1 VAARPVNVARGK
13 DVTDSSV
20 HGAAKDSPPGLTVG
34 AARAC
39 VIIPAYEAEKTVGKV
54 IDELRGVFAD
64 ATADDI
70 LVVDDGSSDGTGLVA
85 REHGAR
91 VVRQPRN
98 LGKGAALVRGFEE
111 ASALGYDVA
120 LTVDADGQHPAAS
133 AREVLTASRDPRV
146 LVLGIRN
153 LVKEGAPRAN
163 RFSNGISN
171 FFLSSFTHRRLLD
184 TQCGLRRYPVRET
197 LALGRRARGYAFEA
211 EILLRASAA
220 GIVIVQ
226 KEVPVLYP
234 PEDERM
240 THFHS
245 VRDPIRII
253 ATVLATVRDISVER
267 RSRGR

>member
-1 VAARPVNVARGK
+1 
-13 DVTDSSV
+13 VTESSF
-20 HGAAKDSPPGLTVG
+20 HGAAERALDARDVPRGLTVG

-39 VIIPAYEAEKTVGKV
+39 VVIPAYESEKTVGKV

-64 ATADDI
+64 AAADDI
-70 LVVDDGSSDGTGLVA
+70 LVVDDGSSDATRRVA
-85 REHGAR
+85 QEHGAR

-98 LGKGAALVRGFEE
+98 LGKGAALIRGFEE
-111 ASALGYDVA
+111 ATALGYDVA

-133 AREVLTASRDPRV
+133 AREVLTASSDPRV
-146 LVLGIRN
+146 LVLGVRN
-153 LVKEGAPRAN
+153 LVRAGAPRAN

-171 FFLSSFTHRRLLD
+171 FFLSSFAHRRLLD

-211 EILLRASAA
+211 EVLLRASAA
-220 GIVIVQ
+220 GIAIVER
-226 KEVPVLYP
+226 EVTVLYP
-234 PEDERM
+234 PEHERV

-253 ATVLATVRDISVER
+253 ATVLATVRDISAER